1 MNASG
6 SRLRIAA
13 AAAVLFGVN
22 AYVCRELFRTPYLN
36 QMPSIEAAFI
46 AIARYASQNFGDLT
60 WFPLW
65 YNGIPYQNTY
75 PPLLHLMV
83 AVVIRATGA
92 EPGLAYHA
100 VTGVL
105 YCAGAVTL
113 FALAYRLSG
122 RLIYS
127 FSAGAVYSLLAPS
140 AFLVAD
146 IARDLGSVWRPRRLQ
161 TLVHYGEGPHTA
173 GLTLLP
179 VAILALD
186 VALRRTH
193 PVWTVLA
200 AVAFAATVLTNWLAA
215 AALGAAVLAY
225 LIANWSAANL
235 RKAAL
240 IGGLAYCLAAP
251 WIPPSTMK
259 VIQFNAKMIGGDF
272 SGVYKTLPLFG
283 ALIGA
288 CLLGLILLFRRW
300 NISVVVRFSAVYAF
314 LMAEMCIRDRLPLFG
329 ALIGACLL
337 GLILLFRRWNI
348 SVVVRFSAVYAF
360 LMAVLVLPAEYL
372 KIYIL
377 PQPHRYHLE
386 MEIGIAMLLPFL
398 ARPLIDRLPDRA
410 QVMAALVLAGLA
422 ILPAKEYRRYAR
434 IQMTPIDISKTA
446 EYRIAKWFD
455 RNMQGRRVLATGS
468 VSFWMNVW
476 TDTPQLGGGFDQGTV
491 NYMNRVANYVIY
503 SDDGVAGDKLAT
515 SELWLKAFGISAVE
529 PAGAESGEAYHPFRH
544 PEKFDAYPLLW
555 RDGGE
560 AVYRVPLASE
570 SMAHV
575 MTRADLVSR
584 TPVNGIDTEPL
595 KPYVAALDNP
605 AYPRAEFRWT
615 SRHSA
620 VIRAVMQPGQI
631 LSVQITGHA
640 GWRASRGTVGRDAFG
655 FLVIDPQCAGDCTV
669 ELSYDGGLEMTLA
682 RWVSWLALLGSLTW
696 IAAATARPALRS
708 LSPRP

>member
-92 EPGLAYHA
+92 DPGLAYHA
-100 VTGVL
+100 VTAVL
-105 YCAGAVTL
+105 YCAGAVTV

-127 FSAGAVYSLLAPS
+127 FWAGAVYSLLAPS

-314 LMAEMCIRDRLPLFG
+314 LMA
-329 ALIGACLL
+329 
-337 GLILLFRRWNI
+337 
-348 SVVVRFSAVYAF
+348 
-360 LMAVLVLPAEYL
+360 VLVLPAEYL

-386 MEIGIAMLLPFL
+386 MELGIAMLLPFL
-398 ARPLIDRLPDRA
+398 ARPLIARLPHRA
-410 QVMAALVLAGLA
+410 QVIAALVLAGLA

-455 RNMQGRRVLATGS
+455 RNLQGHRVLATGS

-515 SELWLKAFGISAVE
+515 SALWLKAFGISAVE

-544 PEKFDAYPLLW
+544 PEKFEAYPLLW

-620 VIRAVMQPGQI
+620 VIRAAMQPGQI
-631 LSVQITGHA
+631 LSVQMTGHA

-696 IAAATARPALRS
+696 IAAATARPARRS
-708 LSPRP
+708 LLPRP